1 MLKNN
6 AVSAYKLEEVI
17 RQQKKNMPWSIRI
30 ALKNFLNCRVDNFL
44 IQRNALMA
52 LSENP
57 RFIIHLQNNSVT
69 SLIFSRVAE
78 FRGEKKP
85 SEYPSKVK
93 GP

>member
-6 AVSAYKLEEVI
+6 AISAYKLEEVI
-17 RQQKKNMPWSIRI
+17 RQQKKKKNMPWSLRI

-57 RFIIHLQNNSVT
+57 RFIIHLQHNSVT
-69 SLIFSRVAE
+69 SPHFFKSSSV
-78 FRGEKKP
+78 
-85 SEYPSKVK
+85 
-93 GP
+93 